1 MTKKLN
7 WKLKQLPTASE
18 VADLVDKKIIT
29 AQEAK
34 DMLFSDFVPE
44 SSDPKKEVDAL
55 KKQIEFLEEL
65 VKELSK
71 NRGQVLTPVYIDRWV
86 RRFEPYTPYWMSTG
100 GTTVTSAAT
109 SGKGTLTVTNYANK
123 LLN

>member
-18 VADLVDKKIIT
+18 VAELVDKKVIT
-29 AQEAK
+29 ATEAK
-34 DMLFSDFVPE
+34 DMLFSEADDK
-44 SSDPKKEVDAL
+44 DPTIAEL
-55 KKQIEFLEEL
+55 KRQIEFLEGL

-71 NRGQVLTPVYIDRWV
+71 RESTHTTYVTRYIQEWTPRLPDVVWCSTSITGSLT
-86 RRFEPYTPYWMSTG
+86 TGSTI
-100 GTTVTSAAT
+100 SAA
-109 SGKGTLTVTNYANK
+109 NYTAG